1 MLWHILQTFGSKVSK
16 CIQKQTP
23 TQFSAMS
30 PLGWPYRG
38 TLECPQGT
46 YPNREQSRCSYCNR
60 FGPYGDV
67 EKTTAT
73 TGERVG
79 LVLKSQVLYGYY
91 YDEQFDVFSHK
102 SSLWNSKTRVYFIN
116 FSAWRK
122 KYVYIYI
129 PIVSRKLLVPK
140 SQYQRCQGMWREIL
154 TANAL
159 YVFLPC
165 VTPKQVS
172 DWPLLLQCRGFGNKE
187 FFQKI
192 VAKKSWRALLLLVRW
207 FGEQGF
213 IHPIPSYWGADA
225 ATRWVPFDPRHLVK
239 R

>member
-102 SSLWNSKTRVYFIN
+102 SSL
-116 FSAWRK
+116 
-122 KYVYIYI
+122 
-129 PIVSRKLLVPK
+129 
-140 SQYQRCQGMWREIL
+140 
-154 TANAL
+154 
-159 YVFLPC
+159 
-165 VTPKQVS
+165 
-172 DWPLLLQCRGFGNKE
+172 
-187 FFQKI
+187 
-192 VAKKSWRALLLLVRW
+192 
-207 FGEQGF
+207 
-213 IHPIPSYWGADA
+213 
-225 ATRWVPFDPRHLVK
+225 
-239 R
+239 

>member
-129 PIVSRKLLVPK
+129 
-140 SQYQRCQGMWREIL
+140 YTNC
-154 TANAL
+154 
-159 YVFLPC
+159 
-165 VTPKQVS
+165 
-172 DWPLLLQCRGFGNKE
+172 
-187 FFQKI
+187 FQKTI
-192 VAKKSWRALLLLVRW
+192 GSKIAISTMPRDVERNSHCKCLVCVLTLRDPKASFWLAFVASMPRIWKQRILPKNSGKKILESFVVVGALVWRARFYTSNPFILRSWRR
-207 FGEQGF
+207 
-213 IHPIPSYWGADA
+213 Y
-225 ATRWVPFDPRHLVK
+225 
-239 R
+239 